1 MSLGSRIVERFP
13 TLARHLAVLRLSWRM
28 QDDADR
34 RHKPLTDHEFLPAAL
49 EIMERP
55 PSAGLRWLTLM
66 LCALFAIAIIW
77 SIFGRVDVVA
87 VATGKVIPS
96 ANVKLIQ
103 PIEIGAVRAIHVR
116 NGQHVRKGQ
125 LLVELDSTLT
135 TADEAQASRGLLS
148 ANIVEARNDALLAYL
163 SGRQQGFVAPAGTPR
178 DVAET
183 QQRFIATSVGEY
195 EAQRASLVQS
205 KAESAAEYAAAEA
218 EVAKL
223 KKTLPLVE
231 RQLAAR
237 KELAEKGYFSTI
249 KLLEYE
255 QLKVEHIQNIEVQEA
270 NAAKARAAMA
280 NYDAQIARLRETF
293 GKTAVTDLS
302 EAQDK
307 SSMAAEELHKSSRRR
322 QFQQLRSPV
331 DGTVQQLSVNTVGG
345 VVEPA
350 KPIMVIVPDDAAV
363 EVEAQILN
371 KDIGFVHEGQSV
383 RVKLEAYP
391 FTDYGLIE
399 GTVESISR
407 DAIDLSQQ
415 GAGAARDQNGKPPPT
430 GLVYAARI
438 RLKQRSIRIG
448 NRVQPI
454 GPGLAVQAEIKTGER
469 RIIQYLL
476 SPITQTVDEAGR
488 ER

>member
-1 MSLGSRIVERFP
+1 MSIGSHIAERFP

-28 QDDADR
+28 QDDEDR
-34 RHKPLTDHEFLPAAL
+34 TRKAVTDHEFLPAAI

-55 PSAGLRWLTLM
+55 PSPGLRWLTLM
-66 LCALFAIAIIW
+66 LCGLFAIAIIW
-77 SIFGRVDVVA
+77 SIFGKVDVVA
-87 VATGKVIPS
+87 VATGKIIPS

-116 NGQHVRKGQ
+116 NGQHVKKGQ

-135 TADEAQASRGLLS
+135 TADEAQATRGLLS

-163 SGRQQGFVAPAGTPR
+163 AGHSQGFVAPAGTPQ
-178 DVAET
+178 DIVGT
-183 QQRFIATSVGEY
+183 QKQFIATSVGEY
-195 EAQRASLVQS
+195 EAQRASLMQS
-205 KAESAAEYAAAEA
+205 KAESAAEYAGAEA

-223 KKTLPLVE
+223 RQTLPLVE

-255 QLKVEHIQNIEVQEA
+255 QLKVEHIQNIAVQEA
-270 NAAKARAAMA
+270 NAARARAAMA

-331 DGTVQQLSVNTVGG
+331 DGTVQQVSVNTIGG

-407 DAIDLSQQ
+407 DAIDFSQQ

-438 RLKQRSIRIG
+438 KLKQRSIRIG
-448 NRVQPI
+448 NHVQPI

-476 SPITQTVDEAGR
+476 SPITQTMDEAGR